1 MTSLQ
6 RSSVHDEAWLLL
18 PWLANGRLSSEQLVW
33 VEEHVQSCAKCA
45 EDLAVQQRLCE
56 AFTVPDRVTYAPG
69 PSFRKLLDK
78 LDSPSLEESEKTEPR
93 VRARAGTSR
102 LRQAWWRPPGFAWA
116 ASFIL
121 MVGMTA
127 MIATAYRWSQPA
139 YVTHSDSAVA
149 AVAAA
154 HPSVL
159 HISFDRGVTVG
170 EAGEVLRINGAQM
183 IDGPDAIGVVGITPA
198 KGADSLQDLAARMRS
213 DPRVRWV
220 EPIDS
225 GTDPQQVKNRGH

>member
-1 MTSLQ
+1 MSSLQ

-18 PWLANGRLSSEQLVW
+18 PWLANGRLSSEQQVW
-33 VEEHVQSCAKCA
+33 VEEHVQSCAKCT
-45 EDLAVQQRLCE
+45 EELAVQERLCE
-56 AFTVPDRVTYAPG
+56 AFTAPDRVTYAPG

-78 LDSPSLEESEKTEPR
+78 LDSPSSEDVERTEPR

-102 LRQAWWRPPGFAWA
+102 IRQTLWRPPGFAWA

-127 MIATAYRWSQPA
+127 IIATAYRWSQPA
-139 YVTHSDSAVA
+139 YVTHSDP
-149 AVAAA
+149 VAAA
-154 HPSVL
+154 HPGVL

-170 EAGEVLRINGAQM
+170 EAGEVLRVNGAQM
-183 IDGPDAIGVVGITPA
+183 VDGPDAIGVVGITPA
-198 KGADSLQDLAARMRS
+198 KSTESLRDLAARMRA

-220 EPIDS
+220 EPVDS
-225 GTDPQQVKNRGH
+225 TSDKQQVKNRGY